1 MNSAVL
7 EDCFALTTC
16 RVPLLQCLALKAGAS
31 LSGPGYT
38 FFRQCLPEWVGGWV
52 PGYLPRGCRSVSP
65 SSDDSS

>member
-16 RVPLLQCLALKAGAS
+16 RVPLLQCLALKAGAL

-38 FFRQCLPEWVGGWV
+38 FFRHCLPEWVGGWV
-52 PGYLPRGCRSVSP
+52 PGYFTPRLPFCEPVQ
-65 SSDDSS
+65 